1 MRILLLLMR
10 FPYLIN
16 GAFTP
21 PAAKS
26 GTPPHHPPTQVRFI
40 DSGGLSPPDALFT
53 SPQSPYRLR
62 NKLIGCGEF

>member
-16 GAFTP
+16 GASTP

-26 GTPPHHPPTQVRFI
+26 DTPPHHPPTQVRLI
-40 DSGGLSPPDALFT
+40 DSEGLMPPDA
-53 SPQSPYRLR
+53 
-62 NKLIGCGEF
+62 

>member
-21 PAAKS
+21 PDGKIYFDR
-26 GTPPHHPPTQVRFI
+26 PRKLPTDYEI
-40 DSGGLSPPDALFT
+40 DSFT
-53 SPQSPYRLR
+53 KKRKNLDELPYP
-62 NKLIGCGEF
+62 KTK

>member
-1 MRILLLLMR
+1 MCILLLLMR

-26 GTPPHHPPTQVRFI
+26 GTPPHRPPTREVSCLQMPKS
-40 DSGGLSPPDALFT
+40 DL
-53 SPQSPYRLR
+53 
-62 NKLIGCGEF
+62 NKGYE

>member
-26 GTPPHHPPTQVRFI
+26 STPPHRPPTQDRLI
-40 DSGGLSPPDALFT
+40 DSGDPMPPDASLI
-53 SPQSPYRLR
+53 SSQRL
-62 NKLIGCGEF
+62 

>member
-1 MRILLLLMR
+1 MCILLLLMR

-26 GTPPHHPPTQVRFI
+26 DTPPQRPPTQDRLI
-40 DSGGLSPPDALFT
+40 DSGDLSPPDA
-53 SPQSPYRLR
+53 
-62 NKLIGCGEF
+62 

>member
-21 PAAKS
+21 PDGKKYFR
-26 GTPPHHPPTQVRFI
+26 PPTQTAHGKRNRFSYENERI
-40 DSGGLSPPDALFT
+40 
-53 SPQSPYRLR
+53 
-62 NKLIGCGEF
+62 

>member
-16 GAFTP
+16 GACTP

-26 GTPPHHPPTQVRFI
+26 GTPPHRPPTQDRLI
-40 DSGGLSPPDALFT
+40 DLGGIMPPDA
-53 SPQSPYRLR
+53 
-62 NKLIGCGEF
+62 